1 MTGSFIFKYIYGPR
15 LYRIHK
21 TADREGRSYEPNGV
35 EGYSDNIIR
44 SVSFALSLAWSI
56 GVYTSPIIAAVL
68 YRRGYVTFEGVYSLT
83 RLAGVICVV
92 MVGTICLRG
101 IGRIASS
108 DYGQFLRALQAAQQN
123 LSKESKTELAKY
135 DSEFYA
141 WPIDFRWNDPLVDKS
156 KPRVEVDSQPS
167 RQGGFFASL
176 RALPCEILS
185 YIAVHT
191 FGRRMMYPGTVK
203 LLQAA
208 VAPML
213 VQGRARLIE
222 EHNALR
228 HKLLTRDGN
237 EIDSVFVDR
246 RNSTVYAN
254 GNILVVCCEGNAG
267 FYEYGIATTPLE
279 AGYSVLGWN
288 HPGFAG
294 STGVPF
300 PSQEKNAVD
309 VVMQFAIR
317 RLGFPPENIIVYAWS
332 IGAYC
337 ATWAAM
343 NYPDIKGLIL
353 DATFDDVLPL
363 AASKMPPS
371 WEPIVRR
378 TIRGYLNLNN
388 LEQLNR
394 YGGPVL
400 MYRRTRDEIISTQES
415 AQIVS
420 NRGNDLLIGFLKH
433 RFPKLVTEETLWA
446 LRDWLSGDRGHQ
458 MVLWNEG
465 GVDEDACME
474 KFAAYIRDHGPS
486 FPMLIG
492 DGLNVD
498 VKIQLVLFLARK
510 HMVDFN
516 STHCTPLPSGLFQP
530 PWDLIQAADPNGRG
544 ADGFCRVS
552 ADMCG
557 PPPSGDAP

>member
-1 MTGSFIFKYIYGPR
+1 MRMTGSFIFKYIYGPR

-44 SVSFALSLAWSI
+44 SLSLAWSI

-68 YRRGYVTFEGVYSLT
+68 YRRGYVTFEGVYALT

-123 LSKESKTELAKY
+123 LSKESK
-135 DSEFYA
+135 FYA

-156 KPRVEVDSQPS
+156 KPRVEVERQPS
-167 RQGGFFASL
+167 NQGSFFASL

-191 FGRRMMYPGTVK
+191 FGRRMMYPGTVQ

-222 EHNALR
+222 EHNAMQ
-228 HKLLTRDGN
+228 
-237 EIDSVFVDR
+237 I
-246 RNSTVYAN
+246 
-254 GNILVVCCEGNAG
+254 
-267 FYEYGIATTPLE
+267 PLSMQMGTFWLCVARAMQAFMNMALQQPPIE

-300 PSQEKNAVD
+300 PDQEKNAVD
-309 VVMQFAIR
+309 VVMQFAIH
-317 RLGFPPENIIVYAWS
+317 RLGFAPENIIVYAWS

-474 KFAAYIRDHGPS
+474 KLATYIRDNGPS

-498 VKIQLVLFLARK
+498 VKIQLILFLARK

-516 STHCTPLPSGLFQP
+516 STHCTPLPSGLFQA
-530 PWDLIQAADPNGRG
+530 PWDLIQAADPNGRE
-544 ADGFCRVS
+544 RT
-552 ADMCG
+552 
-557 PPPSGDAP
+557 PPLPRARM

>member
-1 MTGSFIFKYIYGPR
+1 MRMTGSFIFKYIYGPR

-44 SVSFALSLAWSI
+44 SLSLAWSL

-68 YRRGYVTFEGVYSLT
+68 YRRGYVTFEGVYALT

-123 LSKESKTELAKY
+123 LSKESKAELAKY

-156 KPRVEVDSQPS
+156 KPRVEVERQPS
-167 RQGGFFASL
+167 NQGSFFASL

-208 VAPML
+208 HL
-213 VQGRARLIE
+213 CLFKGRARLIE
-222 EHNALR
+222 EHNAMR

-246 RNSTVYAN
+246 RNSTIYAN

-267 FYEYGIATTPLE
+267 FYD
-279 AGYSVLGWN
+279 
-288 HPGFAG
+288 
-294 STGVPF
+294 TGVPF
-300 PSQEKNAVD
+300 PDQEKNAVD
-309 VVMQFAIR
+309 VVMQFAIH
-317 RLGFPPENIIVYAWS
+317 RLGFAPENIIVYAWS

-343 NYPDIKGLIL
+343 NYPDIKGL
-353 DATFDDVLPL
+353 V
-363 AASKMPPS
+363 K
-371 WEPIVRR
+371 PIVRR

-394 YGGPVL
+394 FGGPVL

-433 RFPKLVTEETLWA
+433 RFPRLVTEETLWA

-474 KFAAYIRDHGPS
+474 RLAAYIRENGQS

-492 DGLNVD
+492 DDLNVD
-498 VKIQLVLFLARK
+498 VKIQLILFLARK

-516 STHCTPLPSGLFQP
+516 STHCTPLPSGLFQA

-557 PPPSGDAP
+557 PPPYGRCALKKACAGATTAERTPPLPRARM